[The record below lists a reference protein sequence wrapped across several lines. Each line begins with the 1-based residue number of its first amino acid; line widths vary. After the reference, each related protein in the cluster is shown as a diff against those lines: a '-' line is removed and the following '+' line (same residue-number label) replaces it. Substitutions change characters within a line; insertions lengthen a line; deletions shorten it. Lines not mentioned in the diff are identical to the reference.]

1 MKTLLVIVLIFLA
14 VMMYRAV
21 RADEKPIEIPLT
33 YDAVAQTVT
42 LPVRWFRALI
52 EAHNRQVEQIRDLKA
67 TTGCS

>member
-1 MKTLLVIVLIFLA
+1 MKTLLAIVLIFLA

-21 RADEKPIEIPLT
+21 KAEVEIPFT
-33 YDAVAQTVT
+33 IKDGMVT
-42 LPVRWFRALI
+42 LDLKWFRALV

>member
-1 MKTLLVIVLIFLA
+1 MKTLLVICLIFLA

-21 RADEKPIEIPLT
+21 KADEPVEIPLT

-67 TTGCS
+67 KTGCS